1 MTKKI
6 NKYGK
11 TIVIIVGIIL
21 VISLLSVL
29 LIDKQAENKGINYL
43 KSSYK
48 YSTID
53 KLKINVKTPNED
65 TLPKTLN
72 NKFIYVYQYGCKDCY
87 ENNEK
92 IKEIFKKEKIKPYNI
107 PYGSKELDRLEG
119 IEVKEVPFLI
129 YVDYNGEIFY
139 TQMAENEAGET
150 RLLKENIDKLIKSYK
165 LDNNIDIDK
174 E

>member
-1 MTKKI
+1 MTK
-6 NKYGK
+6 NKYIK
-11 TIVIIVGIIL
+11 NIIITILTIFIITVVSIF
-21 VISLLSVL
+21 V
-29 LIDKQAENKGINYL
+29 IDKQAENKGINYL
-43 KSSYK
+43 ESNYK

-53 KLKINVKTPNED
+53 KLKINIKTPNED
-65 TLPKTLN
+65 TLPKILN

-119 IEVKEVPFLI
+119 IEVKEVPFLV

-139 TQMAENEAGET
+139 TQMAKNEAGKT
-150 RLLKENIDKLIKSYK
+150 RLLTENIDKLIKSYK

-174 E
+174 EKR